1 MAVTGKTCSFQ
12 RLGAAKYTLYKTKVS
27 SQEFEWLFLAIDKL
41 GVSKIGSSFFSVS
54 IININVL

>member
-1 MAVTGKTCSFQ
+1 MAVTGKTRSFQ

-41 GVSKIGSSFFSVS
+41 GVSKIGSSFFS
-54 IININVL
+54 INISVL